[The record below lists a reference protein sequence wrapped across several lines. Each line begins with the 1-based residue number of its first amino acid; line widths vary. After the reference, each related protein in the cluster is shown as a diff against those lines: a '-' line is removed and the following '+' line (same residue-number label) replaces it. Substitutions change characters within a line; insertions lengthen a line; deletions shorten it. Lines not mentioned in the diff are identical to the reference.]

1 MEHYLPHKIIKDPC
15 CPNCLGCRTENFY
28 TVKNAPSQS
37 LITIKSYNEAMSIP
51 REDIALALCL
61 DCGFI
66 FSSSFDRSIDHYT
79 KGYEDQQGFSPTFKV
94 FITDVSRRFIEKYSI
109 TDKDIIE
116 IGCGKGDFLS
126 LVCEL
131 GHNRGIGIDP
141 AFVPGRIPP
150 NPNLKFI
157 SEFYSDKHGDLP
169 NDMITCRHTLEHIPL
184 TNEFLSTVRNSIHN
198 ENKEVTLFFEVPNIL
213 RILNVQ
219 AFWDIFYEHC
229 SYFSPGSLARL
240 FRKNKFE
247 ILDLYLE
254 YDQQYLFIEA
264 RPVSTLSEKVH
275 PLEESTDE
283 IKSSVDQFVLKIN
296 KHLSE
301 WRDKLIQLKNENK
314 KTVIWG
320 GGSKSVGFLTQFD
333 DLKIIEHVVD
343 INPHMQGN
351 YIPGI
356 GIQYISPD
364 KLTEVLPDVI
374 IIMNGIYKNEIKKML
389 EGMSLFPELICL

>member
-1 MEHYLPHKIIKDPC
+1 MEHYLPHQINKNPR
-15 CPNCLGCRTENFY
+15 CPNCLGSHTENFY

-37 LITIKSYNEAMSIP
+37 LITIKSYHEAMSIP
-51 REDIALALCL
+51 KKDISLALCR

-66 FSSSFDRSIDHYT
+66 FNSSFDRSIEHYT
-79 KGYEDQQGFSPTFKV
+79 KGYEDQQGFSPTFTA
-94 FITDVSRRFIEKYSI
+94 FLTNVSRRFIEKYKI
-109 TDKDIIE
+109 IDKDIIE

-157 SEFYSDKHGDLP
+157 PEFYSDKHGDLP
-169 NDMITCRHTLEHIPL
+169 NDMITCRHTLEHISL
-184 TNEFLSTVRNSIHN
+184 TDEFLSTVRNSIRN
-198 ENKEVTLFFEVPNIL
+198 ENKAVTLFFEVPNIL

-240 FRKNKFE
+240 FRRNKFE

-264 RPVSTLSEKVH
+264 RPADAVSEKVH
-275 PLEESTDE
+275 PLEESPE
-283 IKSSVDQFVLKIN
+283 VMKSTVDQFILKIN
-296 KHLSE
+296 KHLST

-351 YIPGI
+351 YIPGV
-356 GIQYISPD
+356 GIQYISPE
-364 KLTEVLPDVI
+364 KLREIVPDVI
-374 IIMNGIYKNEIKKML
+374 IVMNGIYKNEIKKTL
-389 EGMSLFPELICL
+389 KGMSLYPELICL